1 MEITEV
7 RIKLMT
13 DPNDRLQAFCSITF
27 DGMFVIRDLK
37 IIQGTRGPFVAM
49 PSRKLTD
56 RGSGCGKKNELR
68 QKYERCDWSNQ
79 TRQTKD
85 LDIRPRDRRTG
96 SHELNSKNDGGEEVG
111 VCVEEREF
119 DENYPSSDVNPVLA
133 RENGEQT
140 RRLC

>member
-1 MEITEV
+1 MSSIYFEVILLFFLKVSTKLDEEINGE
-7 RIKLMT
+7 
-13 DPNDRLQAFCSITF
+13 
-27 DGMFVIRDLK
+27 
-37 IIQGTRGPFVAM
+37 
-49 PSRKLTD
+49 
-56 RGSGCGKKNELR
+56 GKKNKLR
-68 QKYERCDWSNQ
+68 QKYESCDWSNQ

-111 VCVEEREF
+111 VCVEERKF
-119 DENYPSSDVNPVLA
+119 DENYPTSDVNPVLA